1 MKKSIKELTEQIE
14 SAAKKLMTI
23 AITGENADE
32 ELVRKTQ
39 NDTDANIKELAEILG
54 KGWADTVPQKPV
66 ENSFKIQSGSVHR
79 IIAEEKKDMLIG
91 CINRMCTTD
100 NSEEFKNMVNSAYH
114 CVNALTQLALEKI
127 GVITIPEFKWEC
139 KLNLDKKKK
148 PKCR

>member
-1 MKKSIKELTEQIE
+1 
-14 SAAKKLMTI
+14 MTI

-39 NDTDANIKELAEILG
+39 NDTDTNIKELTEILG
-54 KGWADTVPQKPV
+54 KGWSDKVSQNPV
-66 ENSFKIQSGSVHR
+66 ESSFKIQAGREHHL
-79 IIAEEKKDMLIG
+79 IAEEQKDMLKG
-91 CINRMCTTD
+91 CINRMCIMD
-100 NSEEFKNMVNSAYH
+100 NSEEFKKMVNSAYH

-148 PKCR
+148 PKSR